1 MVTGG
6 SDRKVRLWS
15 QYVTSSPVATL
26 SGHHTTVLDVAIY
39 QHVGQIFSYS
49 RDAVSELGFTINAY
63 IIVYFM

>member
-26 SGHHTTVLDVAIY
+26 PGHHTTVLDVSIY